1 VAVESLAMKVTG
13 DFYAQ
18 WFDEGPLQAPPKSLV
33 HGTLKWILRRLNEGL
48 VQPFDGRPTTL
59 LAIGTPDIGDPLPE
73 AIVSEIHKRRIAVN
87 IAGAFAEARERGVE
101 PAHAELSEHVR
112 FGADE
117 SANMNTE
124 FHYAMQLLDMLPEM
138 RRRSFELS
146 TLPLLGHAS
155 EELVDL
161 LHEAT
166 RAHLLGLHGA
176 CVALCRAALERALV
190 ERVPS
195 AELMRQRQSW
205 GRRGHLENL
214 INAAKA
220 AGLLDQ
226 SLTDFAHGV
235 RTRSN
240 DVLHGIRG
248 KALVGDSF
256 VIISDARLLIER
268 LFSTPPN
275 ETA

>member
-1 VAVESLAMKVTG
+1 MKMSG
-13 DFYAQ
+13 AFYAQ
-18 WFDEGPLQAPPKSLV
+18 WFDEQPVRAPPASPI
-33 HGTLKWILRRLNEGL
+33 HATLRWILKRLNDGL
-48 VQPFDGRPTTL
+48 VQPFHGEPTHVLRIGRADP
-59 LAIGTPDIGDPLPE
+59 GEPLPDDV
-73 AIVSEIHKRRIAVN
+73 VSAIHKRRVSVS

-101 PAHAELSEHVR
+101 PKHVEMSEHVR
-112 FGADE
+112 FRADE
-117 SANMNTE
+117 PAHVNTE
-124 FHYAMQLLDMLPEM
+124 FHYAMQLLELLPEM

-166 RAHLLGLHGA
+166 RAHLLGLHSA

-195 AELMRQRQSW
+195 AAVMKQKESW

-220 AGLLDQ
+220 SGLLDQ
-226 SLTDFAHGV
+226 SLTDFAHGL

-248 KALVGDSF
+248 KALVEDSF
-256 VIISDARLLIER
+256 VIMSDARLLVER
-268 LFSTPPN
+268 LFSTPR
-275 ETA
+275 EE

>member
-1 VAVESLAMKVTG
+1 MKVSG
-13 DFYAQ
+13 SFYAQ
-18 WFDEGPLQAPPKSLV
+18 WFDDAPVPAPPKSLV
-33 HGTLKWILRRLNEGL
+33 HGTLKWILKRLNDGL
-48 VQPFDGRPTTL
+48 VHPCDGQPTTVL
-59 LAIGTPDIGDPLPE
+59 TIGAAGHGGPAADALD
-73 AIVSEIHKRRIAVN
+73 SERHKRRVAVN
-87 IAGAFAEARERGVE
+87 IAGAFAEARERGVAAE
-101 PAHAELSEHVR
+101 HAELSERMR
-112 FGADE
+112 FNADE
-117 SANMNTE
+117 SAYMNTE
-124 FHYAMQLLDMLPEM
+124 FHYAMQLLDLLPEI
-138 RRRSFELS
+138 RRRSFELA
-146 TLPLLGHAS
+146 TLPLVGHAS

-166 RAHLLGLHGA
+166 RAHLLGLHSA

-195 AELMRQRQSW
+195 VVVMKQKTSW

-226 SLTDFAHGV
+226 SLTDFAHGL

-248 KALVGDSF
+248 KALVQDSF
-256 VIISDARLLIER
+256 VIISDVRLIVER
-268 LFSTPPN
+268 LFSPPA
-275 ETA
+275 EREA

>member
-1 VAVESLAMKVTG
+1 MKMSGT
-13 DFYAQ
+13 FYAQ
-18 WFDEGPLQAPPKSLV
+18 WFDDGPVQAPPASLV
-33 HGTLKWILRRLNEGL
+33 HGTLRWILKRLNDGL
-48 VQPFDGRPTTL
+48 VQPFDGRPTTRL
-59 LAIGTPDIGDPLPE
+59 TIGKADSDDPLP
-73 AIVSEIHKRRIAVN
+73 ATLVSEMQKRRVSVN
-87 IAGAFAEARERGVE
+87 LAGAFAEARERGVE
-101 PAHAELSEHVR
+101 PKHVEMSEQVR
-112 FGADE
+112 FRADE
-117 SANMNTE
+117 SAYVNTE
-124 FHYAMQLLDMLPEM
+124 FHYAMQLLDILPEM

-166 RAHLLGLHGA
+166 RAHLTGLHSA

-195 AELMRQRQSW
+195 AEVVKQRSS

-220 AGLLDQ
+220 TGLLDQ
-226 SLTDFAHGV
+226 SLTDFAHGL

-248 KALVGDSF
+248 KALVEDSF
-256 VIISDARLLIER
+256 VIISDARLLVER
-268 LFSTPPN
+268 LFSAPQADQDTSPRP
-275 ETA
+275 

>member
-1 VAVESLAMKVTG
+1 MKMSG

-18 WFDEGPLQAPPKSLV
+18 WFDDGPVQAPPESLV
-33 HGTLKWILRRLNEGL
+33 HATLKWILKRLNDGL
-48 VQPFDGRPTTL
+48 VHPHDSRPTTVL
-59 LAIGTPDIGDPLPE
+59 TIGVAGGGDAIPAPVAAE
-73 AIVSEIHKRRIAVN
+73 MQKRRVAVN
-87 IAGAFAEARERGVE
+87 LAGAFAEARERGVE
-101 PAHAELSEHVR
+101 PKHAEMSELVR
-112 FGADE
+112 FRADG
-117 SANMNTE
+117 SAHVNTE
-124 FHYAMQLLDMLPEM
+124 FHYAMQLLDVLPGM
-138 RRRSFELS
+138 RRRSFELA

-166 RAHLLGLHGA
+166 RAHLLGLHTA

-190 ERVPS
+190 ERVP
-195 AELMRQRQSW
+195 AVEVLRQRESW

-226 SLTDFAHGV
+226 SLTDFAHAL

-248 KALVGDSF
+248 RALVEDSF

-268 LFSTPPN
+268 LFSPPP
-275 ETA
+275 EG

>member
-1 VAVESLAMKVTG
+1 MKMPPA
-13 DFYAQ
+13 FYAQ
-18 WFDEGPLQAPPKSLV
+18 WFDESPVQAPPDSLV
-33 HGTLKWILRRLNEGL
+33 HGLLKWILKRLNDGVVE
-48 VQPFDGRPTTL
+48 PFDGSPTTTL
-59 LAIGTPDIGDPLPE
+59 KIGRDSRAPRLPE
-73 AIVSEIHKRRIAVN
+73 AFVEEMQRRRVSVN
-87 IAGAFAEARERGVE
+87 LACAFAEARERGVD
-101 PAHAELSEHVR
+101 PKHVELSEQVR
-112 FGADE
+112 FRADE
-117 SANMNTE
+117 AGHVNTE
-124 FHYAMQLLDMLPEM
+124 FHYAMQLLEILPEM

-155 EELVDL
+155 EELIDL

-166 RAHLLGLHGA
+166 RAHLLGLHTA

-195 AELMRQRQSW
+195 AEVMRQKEAW

-226 SLTDFAHGV
+226 SLTDFAHGL
-235 RTRSN
+235 RARSN

-248 KALVGDSF
+248 KALVRDSF
-256 VIISDARLLIER
+256 VIISDARLLVER
-268 LFSTPPN
+268 LFS
-275 ETA
+275 A

>member
-1 VAVESLAMKVTG
+1 MKMSAA
-13 DFYAQ
+13 FYAQ
-18 WFDEGPLQAPPKSLV
+18 WFDEGPVPAPPASLV
-33 HGTLKWILRRLNEGL
+33 QGTLRWILKRLNDGL
-48 VQPFDGRPTTL
+48 VEPFNGQPTTSL
-59 LAIGTPDIGDPLPE
+59 RIGRVDAEEPLPE
-73 AIVSEIHKRRIAVN
+73 PLLSEIQKRRVSVSF
-87 IAGAFAEARERGVE
+87 AGAFAEARERGVE
-101 PAHAELSEHVR
+101 PKHVEMSEHVR
-112 FGADE
+112 FRADE
-117 SANMNTE
+117 PAHMNTE
-124 FHYAMQLLDMLPEM
+124 FHYAMQLLEILPEM

-166 RAHLLGLHGA
+166 RAHLLGLHSA

-195 AELMRQRQSW
+195 AAVMRQKESW

-220 AGLLDQ
+220 SGLLDQ
-226 SLTDFAHGV
+226 SLTDFAHGL

-248 KALVGDSF
+248 KALVEDSF
-256 VIISDARLLIER
+256 VIISDARLLVER
-268 LFSTPPN
+268 LFSAPQ
-275 ETA
+275 EA

>member
-1 VAVESLAMKVTG
+1 MKMPSA
-13 DFYAQ
+13 FYAQ
-18 WFDEGPLQAPPKSLV
+18 WFDDGPVQAPPDSLV
-33 HGTLKWILRRLNEGL
+33 QGALKWILKRLNDGVVE
-48 VQPFDGRPTTL
+48 PFDGQPTTSL
-59 LAIGTPDIGDPLPE
+59 KIGRGADDPPLPAAFLAE
-73 AIVSEIHKRRIAVN
+73 RQKRRISVN
-87 IAGAFAEARERGVE
+87 LAGAFAEARERGVE
-101 PAHAELSEHVR
+101 SKHVELSEQVR
-112 FGADE
+112 FRADD
-117 SANMNTE
+117 AGHVNTE
-124 FHYAMQLLDMLPEM
+124 FHYAMQLLEILPGM

-155 EELVDL
+155 EELIDL

-166 RAHLLGLHGA
+166 RAHLLGLHTA

-190 ERVPS
+190 ERVP
-195 AELMRQRQSW
+195 AVEVMKQRETW

-226 SLTDFAHGV
+226 SLTDFAHGL

-248 KALVGDSF
+248 KALVEDSF
-256 VIISDARLLIER
+256 VIISDARLIVER
-268 LFSTPPN
+268 LFS
-275 ETA
+275 ERARA

>member
-1 VAVESLAMKVTG
+1 MKMSG
-13 DFYAQ
+13 AFYAQ
-18 WFDEGPLQAPPKSLV
+18 WFEDGPVQSPPEALV
-33 HGTLKWILRRLNEGL
+33 HGTLKWILKRLNDGL
-48 VQPFDGRPTTL
+48 VEPHDGRPTTVL
-59 LAIGTPDIGDPLPE
+59 TIGRADPEAPLPRQLE
-73 AIVSEIHKRRIAVN
+73 AEMQKRRVAVN
-87 IAGAFAEARERGVE
+87 LAGAFAEARERGVE
-101 PAHAELSEHVR
+101 PRHAEMSELVR
-112 FGADE
+112 FRADD
-117 SANMNTE
+117 SAHVNTE
-124 FHYAMQLLDMLPEM
+124 FHYAMQLLEILPGM

-155 EELVDL
+155 EELIDL

-166 RAHLLGLHGA
+166 RAHLLGLHTA

-190 ERVPS
+190 ERVPA
-195 AELMRQRQSW
+195 AEVMRQRESW

-226 SLTDFAHGV
+226 SLTDFAHGL

-248 KALVGDSF
+248 KALVENSF

-268 LFSTPPN
+268 LFSPRQ
-275 ETA
+275 ER